1 MIRANARSFLTV
13 LLARQNR
20 MARGIIAV
28 SAIIIDQIESV
39 ADWSVHA
46 NAVASGAEVYAQ
58 VCEVGKNE
66 LCRARDITRRRG

>member
-20 MARGIIAV
+20 SARGIIAV

-39 ADWSVHA
+39 AD
-46 NAVASGAEVYAQ
+46 
-58 VCEVGKNE
+58 
-66 LCRARDITRRRG
+66 